1 MNQILNEH
9 VLQFRQRRVSQC
21 RGNKSVSY
29 LPVTWIRL
37 ENGNFL
43 LLSCDFRII
52 ILATRPLII
61 HTNFH
66 CPISFLVT

>member
-9 VLQFRQRRVSQC
+9 VLQLRQRRVSQC
-21 RGNKSVSY
+21 RGSKSVSY
-29 LPVTWIRL
+29 LPVTWVRL

-43 LLSCDFRII
+43 LLSCDSRII

-61 HTNFH
+61 HTNFY